1 MTELEIYAPGLR
13 EADQVL
19 RLDHALEPY
28 RLVLRYKVDT
38 HHDLVYF
45 ELDNPESAPLEDL
58 LHVFEM
64 LGLNPRIVGEIPEN
78 MAAGTSTQRLQE

>member
-13 EADQVL
+13 DGEQVL
-19 RLDHALEPY
+19 RLDDELEPY

-45 ELDNPESAPLEDL
+45 EFENPEAISLSGIVHA
-58 LHVFEM
+58 FERI
-64 LGLNPRIVGEIPEN
+64 GLSPRVVGEVPEG
-78 MAAGTSTQRLQE
+78 MASGTSTQRIY